1 MGADQRRRHSRW
13 MSSAA
18 VVVIGLVLAAYLGKQ
33 GSIWWLLVGMVALIS
48 SVVITVRSSLS
59 VRGASSWLVVAW
71 GTVGLVV
78 GIGFGIH
85 NQARNHKSPHSWCPS
100 TGMKSGSQRPQNTS
114 CSISD
119 LVNAP
124 SQTLGGTSLM
134 GAHPM

>member
-1 MGADQRRRHSRW
+1 

-59 VRGASSWLVVAW
+59 VRGASCLLVAW
-71 GTVGLVV
+71 GTVGLVD

-85 NQARNHKSPHSWCPS
+85 NQARNHNRLIR
-100 TGMKSGSQRPQNTS
+100 GV
-114 CSISD
+114 
-119 LVNAP
+119 LA
-124 SQTLGGTSLM
+124 LG
-134 GAHPM
+134 